1 MPWPARA
8 AAMAGLIC
16 PRNLGPFESRSSRPD
31 RVRMPTAA
39 VASGTSTN
47 VPASAMWPLRNRTSS
62 CFTSPSPIL
71 DNDIKN
77 ENRVTSADLLLHP
90 VRLRILQT
98 FLGDRTLTT
107 SDLQAELPDVP
118 PASLYRHVARLV
130 GAGVL
135 VVVDERRGPG
145 APPR

>member
-1 MPWPARA
+1 MPWRASA

-16 PRNLGPFESRSSRPD
+16 PRNLGPFESRSSRPEP
-31 RVRMPTAA
+31 VRTTATAA
-39 VASGTSTN
+39 ASGTSTN
-47 VPASAMWPLRNRTSS
+47 VPASAMSPLRNRTSS

-71 DNDIKN
+71 DNDIKS

-118 PASLYRHVARLV
+118 PASLYRHVGKLV
-130 GAGVL
+130 DAGVL
-135 VVVDERRGPG
+135 AVVSERRVRG
-145 APPR
+145 